1 MKGKSPVA
9 GTNSE
14 LELELF
20 KNSESDRKSQVI
32 VYLENSKIEEID
44 QISEQSGL
52 SRSKVCRE
60 IIESGLNQLR
70 GEP

>member
-20 KNSESDRKSQVI
+20 KNSESDQKSQVI
-32 VYLENSKIEEID
+32 VYLENSKIEELD
-44 QISEQSGL
+44 KISEQSGL

-60 IIESGLNQLR
+60 ILKSGLQQVR
-70 GEP
+70 GKA